1 MMMLLQG
8 SRVAPYRIGSDGT
21 LLLLI
26 VIHGR
31 HVRKRRR
38 SDLGRVS
45 ASRRKVCRG
54 LLALG
59 AKRIVSWRRSRIG
72 RIDD

>member
-26 VIHGR
+26 VVHGR
-31 HVRKRRR
+31 HVRKGRR

-45 ASRRKVCRG
+45 RSGRKVGRA
-54 LLALG
+54 LLALE
-59 AKRIVSWRRSRIG
+59 AKRSISCCRSRFG